1 MMRLPEAYTQRMR
14 GLLGAEYGSYLASLD
29 REVYNGMRTN
39 TLKSSPEALA
49 EARGLDADRVPWC
62 PEAFYT
68 KAGDQASRH
77 PYYYAGL
84 YYLQEPSAMLP
95 AATLPVQPGDRVLDL
110 CAAPG
115 GKSTQL
121 LCRLQGK
128 GLLVS
133 NDISPS
139 RAKALL
145 KNLELFGGRN
155 YVITTEAPHKL
166 KERFG
171 GFFTKI
177 LVDAPCSGE
186 GMFHKEPQIV
196 RNWEQYGNAY
206 YAALQKEILEHAAAM
221 LAPGGQLLYSTC
233 TFAPMEDEQTIQ
245 DFLDAHPD
253 FHLSWIPQQ
262 EGFDHGHPE
271 WIEKGDPSLT
281 NCVRLWPHRV
291 RGEGHFAALLERD
304 GDGPAPNISEQRTAV
319 PEQIV
324 SWCRENL
331 KTPLEQILPEGA
343 SIRMQGEYAV
353 AEILP
358 QGYLKGLRVLR
369 SGLLLG
375 TVKKD
380 RFEPSQAFAMALK
393 MKDAAHVLDLP
404 ADGDTVM
411 RYLKGETLSGDFRKD
426 WFLVGVDGH
435 PLGWGKGADTL
446 LKNKYLKGWRYL

>member
-1 MMRLPEAYTQRMR
+1 MIRLPETYTSRMR
-14 GLLGAEYGSYLASLD
+14 GLLGEEYEAYLASLD
-29 REVYNGMRTN
+29 RPVYNGMRTN
-39 TLKSSPEALA
+39 TLKWSPEAL
-49 EARGLDADRVPWC
+49 EAWRGTNSDRIPWC
-62 PEAFYT
+62 QEGFYT
-68 KAGDQASRH
+68 EAEEQASKH

-95 AATLPVQPGDRVLDL
+95 AATLPVRPGDRVLDL

-121 LCRLQGK
+121 LCRLRGE

-166 KERFG
+166 KERFA

-233 TFAPMEDEQTIQ
+233 TFAPLEDEQSIQ
-245 DFLDAHPD
+245 NFLDGHPD
-253 FHLSWIPQQ
+253 FHLVPIPMLD
-262 EGFDHGHPE
+262 GFDHGHPE
-271 WIEKGDPSLT
+271 WIEGGDKSLE

-304 GDGPAPNISEQRTAV
+304 GAQSVINLPREKAFVPEPISRWWKENIS
-319 PEQIV
+319 
-324 SWCRENL
+324 
-331 KTPLEQILPEGA
+331 TPLERILPEGDG
-343 SIRMQGEYAV
+343 IRMQGEYAV
-353 AEILP
+353 AELLP
-358 QGYLKGLRVLR
+358 QERLKGLRILR

-375 TVKKD
+375 TLKKD
-380 RFEPSQAFAMALK
+380 RFEPSQALAMALQ
-393 MKDAAHVLDLP
+393 MSDAVHALDLT
-404 ADGDTVM
+404 ADSDMAM
-411 RYLKGETLSGDFRKD
+411 RYLKGETLSGDFGKD

>member
-145 KNLELFGGRN
+145 KNLEL
-155 YVITTEAPHKL
+155 T
-166 KERFG
+166 
-171 GFFTKI
+171 
-177 LVDAPCSGE
+177 
-186 GMFHKEPQIV
+186 
-196 RNWEQYGNAY
+196 
-206 YAALQKEILEHAAAM
+206 
-221 LAPGGQLLYSTC
+221 
-233 TFAPMEDEQTIQ
+233 
-245 DFLDAHPD
+245 
-253 FHLSWIPQQ
+253 
-262 EGFDHGHPE
+262 
-271 WIEKGDPSLT
+271 
-281 NCVRLWPHRV
+281 
-291 RGEGHFAALLERD
+291 
-304 GDGPAPNISEQRTAV
+304 
-319 PEQIV
+319 
-324 SWCRENL
+324 
-331 KTPLEQILPEGA
+331 
-343 SIRMQGEYAV
+343 
-353 AEILP
+353 
-358 QGYLKGLRVLR
+358 
-369 SGLLLG
+369 
-375 TVKKD
+375 
-380 RFEPSQAFAMALK
+380 
-393 MKDAAHVLDLP
+393 
-404 ADGDTVM
+404 
-411 RYLKGETLSGDFRKD
+411 
-426 WFLVGVDGH
+426 
-435 PLGWGKGADTL
+435 
-446 LKNKYLKGWRYL
+446 